1 MVKRLFDIF
10 FALGWLVLFTPLMLV
25 VAGLV
30 RLKLGSPVLFI
41 QERPGLR
48 GRPFRMVKFRT
59 MTDERRPRWAAP
71 ARRECV
77 SPLSGKFLRASTLD
91 EFPEMWNVL
100 VGDMSVVGPR
110 PLLMR
115 YLPRYDAFQA
125 RRMEVKPGVTGWAQV
140 NGRNALSW
148 EQKFA
153 YDVWYVDHRTLWLDL
168 KIVVLTFFKVFARS
182 ASTRTKRRRWRF
194 RGNGQKL
201 IRLTGW
207 PVGEKVTFPAIL
219 AEVLPE
225 RLSPGRSL
233 FHLPFERCGMTRPG
247 AGAVKLTNTLVGG
260 QYMNLISV
268 PKGRRPSV
276 IPREK
281 VSPDRPP
288 KVIDRLQ
295 VKVCLGGM
303 MIDRHRGL
311 RRVSCVRPCFRA
323 LMIPSRFFRI
333 GRESVMMT
341 GSAKGIHA

>member
-59 MTDERRPRWAAP
+59 MTDERGPDGQLLTDEVRLTAF
-71 ARRECV
+71 
-77 SPLSGKFLRASTLD
+77 GKFHRASTLD

-140 NGRNALSW
+140 NGRNTLSW

-182 ASTRTKRRRWRF
+182 GINSDKAATMEEFWGTD
-194 RGNGQKL
+194 
-201 IRLTGW
+201 
-207 PVGEKVTFPAIL
+207 
-219 AEVLPE
+219 
-225 RLSPGRSL
+225 RS
-233 FHLPFERCGMTRPG
+233 
-247 AGAVKLTNTLVGG
+247 
-260 QYMNLISV
+260 
-268 PKGRRPSV
+268 
-276 IPREK
+276 
-281 VSPDRPP
+281 
-288 KVIDRLQ
+288 
-295 VKVCLGGM
+295 
-303 MIDRHRGL
+303 
-311 RRVSCVRPCFRA
+311 
-323 LMIPSRFFRI
+323 
-333 GRESVMMT
+333 
-341 GSAKGIHA
+341 